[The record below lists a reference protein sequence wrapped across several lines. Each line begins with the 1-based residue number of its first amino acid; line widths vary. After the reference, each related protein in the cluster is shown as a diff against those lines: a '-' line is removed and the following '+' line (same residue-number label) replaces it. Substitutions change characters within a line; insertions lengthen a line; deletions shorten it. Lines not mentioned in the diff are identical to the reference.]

1 MPDVLGKTVPNVEAE
16 LYLKKCER
24 HGFCGCIE
32 ALEFERH
39 ACVWRRAERAGR
51 TVKNGRSV
59 KSRIV

>member
-16 LYLKKCER
+16 LYLKKCEH

-39 ACVWRRAERAGR
+39 ACD
-51 TVKNGRSV
+51 
-59 KSRIV
+59 